1 MQEKGVLTIISGF
14 SGAGKG
20 TIVKELLAQKENYSL
35 SISSTTR
42 QRREHEEEGIHYNF
56 LSREAFQRLIDDD
69 ALFEHAEFC
78 GNLYGTPR
86 ASVEALLSEN
96 KDVILEIELQGALQV
111 KAKYPETLLI
121 FIVPPS
127 VRELRDRL
135 VSRGTESMDVIH
147 ERMKRA
153 FEELEYIHRYDFL
166 VVNDDLQK
174 AVDDVHHVV
183 LSEKHKIARNL
194 DVKEKLKLE
203 FEELLKGE

>member
-1 MQEKGVLTIISGF
+1 MNERGVLTIISGF

-20 TIVKELLAQKENYSL
+20 TIVKELMTQKDNYSL
-35 SISSTTR
+35 SISATTR
-42 QRREHEEEGIHYNF
+42 KRREHEEDGVHYHF
-56 LSREAFQRLIDDD
+56 LSQEAFEQLIEKE
-69 ALFEHAEFC
+69 ALFEYAEFC

-86 ASVEALLSEN
+86 EGVEKLLAEN

-111 KAKYPETLLI
+111 KAAYPETLLI

-135 VSRGTESMDVIH
+135 VGRGTESMEVIH
-147 ERMKRA
+147 QRMKRA

-183 LSEKHKIARNL
+183 VSEKHKIARNL
-194 DVKEKLKLE
+194 DVKDKLKRE